1 MAIPGISIPTTQL
14 NPGSANRGGID
25 LAGHV
30 FLSSLEL
37 PDISKVL
44 TVKYPQYYLLSL
56 AEKIAGTSVAQGSR
70 IHSWFIQDRTRK
82 GCVATSIANGTTASA
97 TVTTNLTYDVA
108 SGNALYGYF
117 LVGDYIRI
125 NDSEENAIV
134 TAIGSSADPGFQ
146 TITIARYAGGNWS
159 TTLLPTNATIG
170 HLGSAFAEGSADA
183 GGVRLDMPYEDYNT
197 MQIIRRKLKITSDML
212 NQKTW
217 IDDKSWYFQQ
227 EPLFQKEFMRDSEA
241 TIVFGKRAASQSPGV
256 TNYTRGLMEYAEG
269 SGIQTTFSSAIG
281 VQEADLSNFL
291 KQMYTQNA
299 SNDLIALC
307 GEQFIFDAQH
317 ALSDRY
323 RQVPLGEKPAELAG
337 LNFLSYEIAGK
348 RVHFAY
354 YELFSDASIVPPSTA
369 TATAKD
375 FRNLALVLDF
385 GTTDS
390 GERNIQV
397 RYRTGETGDRKMVQK
412 FITGMASPG
421 SQVSNAFDGMEIQLL
436 SEIMPKVVLPNRLGL
451 IYSNG

>member
-1 MAIPGISIPTTQL
+1 MAVPGISFPTSQL

-25 LAGHV
+25 LANHV

-56 AEKIAGTSVAQGSR
+56 SEKIAGASVAQGSR
-70 IHSWFIQDRTRK
+70 VHSWFIQDRTRK
-82 GCVATSIANGTTASA
+82 GCVASSIANGTTASA
-97 TVTTNLTYDVA
+97 TITTNIPYDVA
-108 SGNALYGYF
+108 SGNALFGYF
-117 LVGDYIRI
+117 LVGDLIRV
-125 NDSEENAIV
+125 NDSEENAII
-134 TAIGSSADPGFQ
+134 TAIGNSADPGFQ

-159 TTLLPTNATIG
+159 TTLLPVNATIG

-197 MQIIRRKLKITSDML
+197 MQIIRRKLKVSSDML

-217 IDDKSWYFQQ
+217 IDDKSWFFQQ
-227 EPLFQKEFMRDSEA
+227 EPFFQKEFMRDTEA
-241 TIVFGKRAASQSPGV
+241 ILMFGKRALGTSGG
-256 TNYTRGLMEYAEG
+256 TNYTRGLMEYAET
-269 SGIQTTFSSAIG
+269 SGIQTTYSSAIG

-291 KQMYTQNA
+291 KQLYTQNA
-299 SNDLIALC
+299 SNDLIVLC
-307 GEQFIFDAQH
+307 GEQFLFDVNH

-337 LNFLSYEIAGK
+337 LDFQSYQIGGK
-348 RVHFAY
+348 RLHFAY
-354 YELFSDASIVPPSTA
+354 YELFSDTSIVPPSTA
-369 TATAKD
+369 TSTAKD
-375 FRNLALVLDF
+375 FRNLGLVLDF
-385 GTTDS
+385 GTTDA

-421 SQVSNAFDGMEIQLL
+421 VQISNSLDGMEIQLL
-436 SEIMPKVVLPNRLGL
+436 SELMPKVVLPNRLGL

>member
-1 MAIPGISIPTTQL
+1 MAVPGVSFPTTQL

-37 PDISKVL
+37 PDISKIL
-44 TVKYPQYYLLSL
+44 TIKYPQYYLLSL
-56 AEKIAGTSVAQGSR
+56 AEKIAGASVAQGSKV
-70 IHSWFIQDRTRK
+70 HSWFIQDRTRK
-82 GCVATSIANGTTASA
+82 GAVATAIAGGTTASA

-117 LVGDYIRI
+117 LVNDLVRV

-134 TAIGSSADPGFQ
+134 TAIGFTADPGFQ
-146 TITIARYAGGNWS
+146 TITISRYGGGVWS
-159 TTLLPTNATIG
+159 AALLPTNATIG
-170 HLGSAFAEGSADA
+170 HIGSAYPEGSLDA
-183 GGVRLDMPYEDYNT
+183 GGVRLDMPYEDYNV
-197 MQIIRRKLKITSDML
+197 MQIIRRKLKISSDLL

-227 EPLFQKEFMRDSEA
+227 EPLLQKEFMRDTEA
-241 TIVFGKRAASQSPGV
+241 TIVFGKRFNGATGA
-256 TNYTRGLMEYAEG
+256 TNYTRGLMEYAEQNG
-269 SGIQTTFSSAIG
+269 VQQTFSSAIG

-291 KQMYTQNA
+291 KQLYTQNA
-299 SNDLIALC
+299 SNDLIVLC
-307 GEQFIFDAQH
+307 GEQFLFDVQH

-337 LNFLSYEIAGK
+337 LNFQSYQIAGK
-348 RVHFAY
+348 RLHFAY
-354 YELFSDASIVPPSTA
+354 YEMFSDAAIVPPSTA
-369 TATAKD
+369 TSTAKD

-385 GTTDS
+385 GITDA

-412 FITGMASPG
+412 FITGLASPG
-421 SQVSNAFDGMEIQLL
+421 AQVSNSFDGMEIQLL
-436 SEIMPKVVLPNRLGL
+436 SEVMPKVVLPNRLGL